1 MNATQVRKS
10 EIVSILRS
18 RGKGARADWF
28 ERELPAIVDTGE
40 NSSLLATLDID
51 VNALRSADRSAQE
64 ARPVTTSGAR
74 ADEDGPGQ
82 A

>member
-1 MNATQVRKS
+1 MNATQVKKS

-51 VNALRSADRSAQE
+51 VKALKSAARTARNA
-64 ARPVTTSGAR
+64 
-74 ADEDGPGQ
+74 
-82 A
+82 